1 MNRIFARE
9 WIGPGGPRG
18 LQILT
23 SGATTVRGGFDS
35 HTFPPNRLTVG
46 GGLFAAFLLLALSI
60 PFSAS
65 AEQPAAGG
73 SVASPFW
80 SCVRSAVVPGWGQLH
95 NGSSVKAIAL
105 FSMQSYLF
113 ARYSI
118 AERRGSFYRHE
129 LNNPESVWGPGH
141 LQNKYDD
148 FRDTRNDMVWWM
160 TIFGLYS
167 LIDAY
172 VDAHMAGFDQEVAE
186 VQRLT
191 WNAGPR
197 GGEGDL
203 ALQLTVAW

>member
-1 MNRIFARE
+1 MSDLYFRE

-23 SGATTVRGGFDS
+23 SGAKTIRGGFDS
-35 HTFPPNRLTVG
+35 HTFPPIRLTPGRVI
-46 GGLFAAFLLLALSI
+46 FAVFFLLL
-60 PFSAS
+60 PFITPVSADGE
-65 AEQPAAGG
+65 AEERRA
-73 SVASPFW
+73 ASPFW

-95 NGSSVKAIAL
+95 NGSGVKALTL

-118 AERRGSFYRHE
+118 AERRAAFYQNE
-129 LNNPESVWGPGH
+129 LNNPESAWGVGH
-141 LQNKYDD
+141 LENKYDD

-172 VDAHMAGFDQEVAE
+172 VDAHMAGFDQDVADI
-186 VQRLT
+186 QRIT
-191 WNAGPR
+191 WRAEPTVSD
-197 GGEGDL
+197 GDA
-203 ALQLTVAW
+203 ALLLTVRW